1 MQYTSRGMRRRRPH
15 AGRFS
20 EVAGVLGLGVLECGR
35 TDIVAATK
43 EHIMAESTTLNV
55 RMDAETKDA
64 FTSFCDAIGMSA
76 SSLMNVFAKTVV
88 RNQEVPFPLT
98 TRPAAAVRYARV
110 FPRDAEEL
118 EAMLA
123 ASEATPLSDC
133 APMADGAA
141 LVRERMGW

>member
-1 MQYTSRGMRRRRPH
+1 
-15 AGRFS
+15 
-20 EVAGVLGLGVLECGR
+20 
-35 TDIVAATK
+35 
-43 EHIMAESTTLNV
+43 MAESATLNV
-55 RMDAETKDA
+55 RMDADTKEA
-64 FTSFCDAIGMSA
+64 FTSFCEAIGMSA

-98 TRPAAAVRYARV
+98 TKPAAAAAGRYGRV

-123 ASEATPLSDC
+123 ASEAVPLADC